1 MCVLQEQQQY
11 LLSYEAASYKYR
23 GRRNVGFVMTLF
35 RLHEGG
41 DGTKLQVD
49 SCERR
54 LHSKGRATGGSSFAD
69 SYLRQNG

>member
-1 MCVLQEQQQY
+1 MCILQERQQY
-11 LLSYEAASYKYR
+11 LSGYEATSYKYR
-23 GRRNVGFVMTLF
+23 RRRNVGFVMTLF

-54 LHSKGRATGGSSFAD
+54 LHSKGRATGGSLFAD